1 MSIDLTPNDT
11 AIRNDRAAQLA
22 LTLARELWVVKDRLM
37 VLEAVLAA
45 DGQLR
50 DKVDRHQPQGADK
63 AAIDAE
69 RARFIAEVMAALQA
83 PGDRP

>member
-1 MSIDLTPNDT
+1 MSFDLTPND
-11 AIRNDRAAQLA
+11 AAVRNDPAAQLA

-37 VLEAVLAA
+37 VLESVIAA
-45 DGQLR
+45 DGKLR
-50 DKVDRHQPQGADK
+50 EQVDRHQPTGADK

-69 RARFIAEVMAALQA
+69 RARFIGEVMAALQA